1 MLLFHAAG
9 TTALTVAGLE
19 VPHARLSPNSRA
31 LDGVSWPEAFPY
43 SKKDL
48 TPDWDGKD
56 GMFYAL
62 PKLGH
67 HAGEECRSSLTKFY
81 ECALPPSG
89 TGDVLDL
96 CSSFTSHYP
105 DKYKAKRCVA
115 LGLNALEL
123 AVNPSKTE
131 WRVQD
136 LNENPTLPYDSES
149 FDVITNSLSVD
160 YLTSPLEVFG
170 EMHRVLRP
178 GGLACMAFTNRCF
191 PMKVVPVWKRPFT
204 EAAHAQA
211 RAARMQRRAPA
222 SQPALIQRPNCLLSL
237 LLPTCRWSRR
247 TSSTRRSG
255 ARWKSQTC
263 RQTAGR
269 GSATRRSW
277 WSAENSDACMSM
289 KALLGA
295 RLVWAN

>member
-136 LNENPTLPYDSES
+136 LNENPTLPSDSES

-191 PMKVVPVWKRPFT
+191 PTKVVPVWTKPFT
-204 EAAHAQA
+204 EAHHVEVVASYFHYSAAWSEIGVADVSPDGWAGQRDPMIVNETDETGDAH
-211 RAARMQRRAPA
+211 
-222 SQPALIQRPNCLLSL
+222 LSNQD
-237 LLPTCRWSRR
+237 P
-247 TSSTRRSG
+247 
-255 ARWKSQTC
+255 
-263 RQTAGR
+263 
-269 GSATRRSW
+269 
-277 WSAENSDACMSM
+277 
-289 KALLGA
+289 
-295 RLVWAN
+295 